1 MFFFRSLLRFVS
13 PVLVLAASSVVLPGC
28 GGGGGGD
35 GQDGAEAVDP
45 GALAPASF
53 MPGGCQ
59 SCTITIVAPNGS
71 GDGRDMELSVA
82 CEASPGR
89 EADGSISKG
98 YIVWKKDGEEVDRLQ
113 VTGEWQL
120 NGIFTGRIMQD
131 FSVGCHGIGSGGL
144 NGFEVQ
150 GLGVSFSQ
158 RQNNADGGVLYLG
171 GEATGG
177 SLALKGYEAGSP
189 IDLSGSHV
197 DIAYQR

>member
-1 MFFFRSLLRFVS
+1 MFSFRYLLHVVF
-13 PVLVLAASSVVLPGC
+13 PILFLAACSVVLPGC

-35 GQDGAEAVDP
+35 GQGEAGAVDP

-53 MPGGCQ
+53 MPEGCQ
-59 SCTITIVAPNGS
+59 SCTITIVAPNAL
-71 GDGRDMELSVA
+71 GDGRDMELSVT
-82 CEASPGR
+82 CEASPGA

-98 YIVWKKDGEEVDRLQ
+98 YIVWEKDGEEDGRLQ

-131 FSVGCHGIGSGGL
+131 FSVDCQGIGSGGL
-144 NGFEVQ
+144 NGFELQ

-171 GEATGG
+171 GEAMGG

-189 IDLSGSHV
+189 IGLSGSHV